1 MERRQH
7 FRMFLVLALL
17 YLMISWKP
25 VLITA
30 RTEKSSTDHFETKG
44 QELNQ
49 ISHLGRI
56 ETDPKGRTRTR
67 KMMTVDDIND
77 YPGSGANNRHTP
89 HCSDC

>member
-1 MERRQH
+1 
-7 FRMFLVLALL
+7 MFLVLALL

-25 VLITA
+25 LLITA
-30 RTEKSSTDHFETKG
+30 RPEKSTDFETKG
-44 QELNQ
+44 QELNRQ

-56 ETDPKGRTRTR
+56 ENDPERRKGTRR
-67 KMMTVDDIND
+67 MMTVEDIND

>member
-17 YLMISWKP
+17 YLMISLKP
-25 VLITA
+25 VLISA
-30 RTEKSSTDHFETKG
+30 RTEKSTVHFETKG

-56 ETDPKGRTRTR
+56 ETDPKRRTRTR
-67 KMMTVDDIND
+67 RMMTVEDTND